1 VRPAVLSHP
10 SWKAIRMARCNLL
23 ALVISDPGQ
32 HLGLQWHLM
41 DSAQLISKRT
51 QIGQQENKPMFL
63 GLGIVLLLL
72 WLGGFFVFH
81 VTAFFI
87 HILLILAVISVV
99 FHFMRG
105 AASAV

>member
-1 VRPAVLSHP
+1 LGDLAPT
-10 SWKAIRMARCNLL
+10 AIFICATGKTTLFRAQAPNILRAFNKEARLCPPKQFAHYLTRE
-23 ALVISDPGQ
+23 
-32 HLGLQWHLM
+32 
-41 DSAQLISKRT
+41 KR
-51 QIGQQENKPMFL
+51 MFL
-63 GLGIVLLLL
+63 GLGFILLLL

-105 AASAV
+105 ATSAV